1 MEAPDPPRA
10 PPPVYEPHI
19 NLGAI
24 LQMLTVV
31 SVAGGFIWQAAT
43 WVTDIRADLRTEVQA
58 RLDYQ
63 RTLAADLAQQL
74 ARETERRQQQ
84 DASLTE
90 RRQQQDASQREQ
102 VAADAE
108 RRRQQ
113 DAMLADILTQHH
125 DIVATLARVDRSFQR
140 FFVVAQPQPRRPPP

>member
-90 RRQQQDASQREQ
+90 RRQQQDA
-102 VAADAE
+102 
-108 RRRQQ
+108 
-113 DAMLADILTQHH
+113 MLADILTQHH